1 MNAVNLLPWR
11 DQKRAMLKRQFIA
24 LCIAVGLV
32 ALAITVLIGHYLS
45 QQISQQQ
52 QRNLLLSH
60 KVKQYQQDI
69 IMLSSAM
76 REHQNLEARLAEV
89 EQLQQR
95 RHQTTAFM
103 NLLPTLI
110 PSGVYLDKVK
120 MEGQHFKLQ
129 GFSERTSHLAEL
141 LKRLEDS
148 PRTHNVRMHSIVHG
162 KQRFERDVQV
172 FEASFMLR
180 DGTLDSTTATE
191 QDIEVV
197 DGSV

>member
-1 MNAVNLLPWR
+1 MNPVNLLPWR

-24 LCIAVGLV
+24 LCIAVSLV
-32 ALAITVLIGHYLS
+32 ALVICMLIVHYLS
-45 QQISQQQ
+45 LQISQQQ
-52 QRNLLLSH
+52 QRNQLLSH
-60 KVKQYQQDI
+60 RVEQYQQKI
-69 IMLSSAM
+69 IALSSAM
-76 REHQNLEARLAEV
+76 RDHQNLEARLAQV
-89 EQLQQR
+89 EQLHQR

-103 NLLPTLI
+103 NLLPTLV

-120 MEGQHFKLQ
+120 MEGQHFKLH

-148 PRTHNVRMHSIVHG
+148 PQIYDVSMHSIVHG

-180 DGTLDSTTATE
+180 DATVSSTDVKL
-191 QDIEVV
+191 QSREVA
-197 DGSV
+197 DGPV